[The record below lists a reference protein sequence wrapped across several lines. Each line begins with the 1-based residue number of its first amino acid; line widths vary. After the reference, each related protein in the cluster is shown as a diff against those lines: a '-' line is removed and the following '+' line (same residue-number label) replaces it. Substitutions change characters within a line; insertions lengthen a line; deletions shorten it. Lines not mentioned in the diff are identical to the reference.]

1 MANLGHQ
8 AELAKVCAQIGHL
21 WTDKLK
27 EDGKTLVRC
36 RRCEITEER

>member
-1 MANLGHQ
+1 MANLGIQ
-8 AELAKVCAQIGHL
+8 AELEKVCGQIGHL

-36 RRCEITEER
+36 RRCEITEPR